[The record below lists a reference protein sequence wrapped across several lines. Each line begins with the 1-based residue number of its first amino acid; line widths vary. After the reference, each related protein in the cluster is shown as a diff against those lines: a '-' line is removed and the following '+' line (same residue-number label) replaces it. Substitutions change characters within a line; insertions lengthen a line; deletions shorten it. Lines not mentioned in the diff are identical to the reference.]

1 MEYFKIQYVG
11 NVQKWVKCD
20 FDPTK
25 RQINLYD
32 LINGQMIFK
41 GIGLY

>member
-1 MEYFKIQYVG
+1 MIYYKIIYG
-11 NVQKWVKCD
+11 KWKQCD

-25 RQINLYD
+25 RQINLYED
-32 LINGQMIFK
+32 DCKTIF